1 MDPQSVFCPNEHCT
15 ARGLQGQ
22 GTIRIH
28 SYKEGRYRC
37 TRCRGT
43 FSATTG
49 TTFWRLRTPAPVVTT
64 VVTLLAHGC
73 PRQAI
78 VAAFGLDERTVAS
91 WQQRAGAHCQR
102 VHTHLVQAGQVDLQ
116 HVQADEIYAR
126 SLHPTPRTGTRGRG
140 RERVLCPARALRG
153 DGAGVASNG
162 DGRALAPLAWR
173 RDQCAPRQ
181 AADLVRWPC
190 VSAPAR
196 AAQRCWSVWTA

>member
-15 ARGLQGQ
+15 ARGLRGQ
-22 GTIRIH
+22 GTIRIP

-102 VHTHLVQAGQVDLQ
+102 VQTHLVQAGQVDL
-116 HVQADEIYAR
+116 
-126 SLHPTPRTGTRGRG
+126 G
-140 RERVLCPARALRG
+140 ARAG
-153 DGAGVASNG
+153 G
-162 DGRALAPLAWR
+162 
-173 RDQCAPRQ
+173 
-181 AADLVRWPC
+181 
-190 VSAPAR
+190 
-196 AAQRCWSVWTA
+196 